1 MEEYGKILIIA
12 TPIFLVLI
20 IIEKLYGIYKKNDTA
35 PLIDSVS
42 SISSG
47 ITNSVKDVLGLSL
60 TFISYEWLV
69 SKIALIIWK
78 PTYFLIVLLFLSLI
92 FMAIGAIDGRIRL
105 IFSGTNMPFTTAAK
119 NLTLPAHYASLSQ
132 VWLICL
138 HFY

>member
-12 TPIFLVLI
+12 MPIFLVLI
-20 IIEKLYGIYKKNDTA
+20 VIEKAYGIYKKDDTA

-69 SKIALIIWK
+69 SKLAINHLE
-78 PTYFLIVLLFLSLI
+78 PNVLS
-92 FMAIGAIDGRIRL
+92 
-105 IFSGTNMPFTTAAK
+105 
-119 NLTLPAHYASLSQ
+119 
-132 VWLICL
+132 
-138 HFY
+138 